1 MNLHPL
7 QPELSMI
14 GFISAILFL
23 VGIFNYFYDKKFQSD
38 YIFISLFYLVTSYF
52 LFYAV
57 TVLGLCPIPF
67 FYSEQP
73 ILSLTNLILF
83 LGFSFLGA
91 NSVLPELKTKF
102 QVLYILVLGT
112 VLFPIL
118 NWIFHT
124 GVLAN
129 LRFADRGGFISV
141 CLAAGS
147 LVWFHEIFFSEPRQ
161 DKKDPTNQSDSGFS
175 YLIFVPWA
183 CLVSSKLILNE
194 VYLNLG
200 LELLLLGGA
209 SAFGFFLLSKIRKQ
223 EDVSFSPIV
232 GFFAGITFGSVSNGI
247 SVALLLPLC
256 FALGIL
262 LQVFHQW
269 LLAKLWSQKAAC
281 LFIGLF
287 MAGTAGVFSPL
298 LTWQRTDWPHP
309 PLIMLG
315 VQAIGLLTVFLL
327 SSLSASLLFY
337 FRKHSKN

>member
-1 MNLHPL
+1 
-7 QPELSMI
+7 MI

-23 VGIFNYFYDKKFQSD
+23 IGIFNYFYDKEFQSD
-38 YIFISLFYLVTSYF
+38 FIFISLFYLVTSYF

-57 TVLGLCPIPF
+57 TVLGLCQVPF
-67 FYSEQP
+67 FYLEQP
-73 ILSLTNLILF
+73 IVSLTNLILF

-91 NSVLPELKTKF
+91 NSVLPELKMKF
-102 QVLYILVLGT
+102 QVPYILVLGT

-118 NWIFHT
+118 YWIFHI

-129 LRFADRGGFISV
+129 LQFADRGGFLSV

-147 LVWFHEIFFSEPRQ
+147 LVWFHETFFPGSGQNE
-161 DKKDPTNQSDSGFS
+161 KVPTNQSDSGFP

-183 CLVSSKLILNE
+183 CLVSSKSILNE

-209 SAFGFFLLSKIRKQ
+209 SSFGFFLLSKIRKP
-223 EDVSFSPIV
+223 ENVSFSPII
-232 GFFAGITFGSVSNGI
+232 GFLSGITFGSASNGL
-247 SVALLLPLC
+247 SLALLLPLG
-256 FALGIL
+256 FALGVL

-269 LLAKLWSQKAAC
+269 LVTKLWSQKAAC
-281 LFIGLF
+281 LFTGLL
-287 MAGTAGVFSPL
+287 MAGAAGVFSPL
-298 LTWQRTDWPHP
+298 LTWQRTDFPHP

-327 SSLSASLLFY
+327 SSLSASLLFF
-337 FRKHSKN
+337 FRKQSKN